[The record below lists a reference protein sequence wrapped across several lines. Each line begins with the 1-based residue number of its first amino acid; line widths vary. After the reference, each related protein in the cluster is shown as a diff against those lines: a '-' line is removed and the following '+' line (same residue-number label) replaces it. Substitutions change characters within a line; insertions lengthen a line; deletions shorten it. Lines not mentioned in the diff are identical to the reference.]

1 MMIIITKEIIIINN
15 NKIMIDIKRGTNTR
29 RRIIKVKLIKKNMI
43 SIISRLKYKD
53 LIQILGINKWM
64 INYTC
69 RITIHRKIMK
79 IQWIT
84 NPINIKITII
94 SQSKIHKI
102 SLEILIQDMMGI
114 LMRIIKRIIIKNK
127 INIKRWIYLI
137 IQIIYYN
144 KYIVYWM
151 NIN

>member
-15 NKIMIDIKRGTNTR
+15 NKIMIDIKRSTNTR
-29 RRIIKVKLIKKNMI
+29 RRIIKVKIIKKNMI

-53 LIQILGINKWM
+53 LIRILGINKWM
-64 INYTC
+64 INYTWK
-69 RITIHRKIMK
+69 ITIHRKIMK
-79 IQWIT
+79 IQWIK

-102 SLEILIQDMMGI
+102 SIEILIQDMMGI